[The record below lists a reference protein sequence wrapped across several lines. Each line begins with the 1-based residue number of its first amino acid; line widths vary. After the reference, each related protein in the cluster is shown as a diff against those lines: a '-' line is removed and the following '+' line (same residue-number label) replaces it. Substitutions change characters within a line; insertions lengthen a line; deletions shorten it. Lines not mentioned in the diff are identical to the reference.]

1 MTIARGFSM
10 PADTRPR
17 RSVLY
22 MPGANPRALDKA
34 RGLAADGLIFDLE
47 DAVLPEAKSEARR
60 TIAAALAQGGYGRRE
75 RLLRVNGL
83 DTPWGHDD
91 LVAAAALDIDGVVL
105 PKIEAAATIRQAL
118 GILDRAGARA
128 DLALWVMMETPLA
141 MLHAAEIAAAS
152 PRLAGLIMGTSDLA
166 NDLHAAHTH
175 DRLPL
180 ITGLGLCLLAARA
193 YGLTILDGVYLD
205 LADEEGF
212 AQSCRQ
218 SVELGFDGKTLI
230 HPKTI
235 AAANAAFAPDEA
247 AIAEARRTVA
257 GFEAAQAAGKGVVLV
272 DGKLVENLHVATARR
287 LVALADRIAALE
299 QAS

>member
-1 MTIARGFSM
+1 M
-10 PADTRPR
+10 PAETRPR

-47 DAVLPEAKSEARR
+47 VAVLPEAKPEARR
-60 TIAAALAQGGYGRRE
+60 TIAAALVQGGYGRRE
-75 RLLRVNGL
+75 KLLRVNGL

-128 DLALWVMMETPLA
+128 DLAIWVMMETPLA

-166 NDLHAAHTH
+166 NDLHATHTH

-205 LADEEGF
+205 LADDEGF
-212 AQSCRQ
+212 VQSCRQ
-218 SVELGFDGKTLI
+218 GVELGFDGKTLI

-247 AIAEARRTVA
+247 AIAEARRIVA

-299 QAS
+299 RAS